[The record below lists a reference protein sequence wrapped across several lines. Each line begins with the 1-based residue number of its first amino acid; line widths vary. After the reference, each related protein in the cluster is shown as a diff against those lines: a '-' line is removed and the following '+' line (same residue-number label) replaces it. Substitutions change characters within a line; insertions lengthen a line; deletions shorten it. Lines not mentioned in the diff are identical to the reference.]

1 MNRLLLLCIIL
12 SLIFSCK
19 ETDEFIEADVIIYG
33 GPILTMVDDKKLIDG
48 VAVTDGVISAVGDS
62 ATLSKYKG
70 SATKYKN
77 LEGRTL
83 LPGFIDAHSHVGIA
97 MRTIG
102 WADLNAPP
110 VGNIKNISQLIS
122 KLQEHKLENGLG
134 QNVWVL
140 GHGYDPDQLEERR
153 HPSLSELTE
162 AFPDQPVMILHVSG
176 HMISVN
182 QKALDKAGITIET
195 ENPEGGVIVR
205 DRISKK
211 PTGLLQEKA
220 MYMILPQLPVPEV
233 KEMVGLF
240 DKVQDHYASY
250 GITTAQD
257 GLCDYKTFKF
267 LQGLAGQDKL
277 KLDIEVL
284 ASYIEVDA
292 YKKEDLL
299 TFDQNGLRVTG
310 MKIVSDGS
318 PQGKTAYFRKPYLT
332 NVPGCVHECRGVPT
346 ISPADLT
353 KVLAENYKNKL
364 QTYIHAN
371 GDGAIDL
378 VLDTHEYVTDSMGVA
393 DDKQRTVIIHSQFVG
408 QDQLE
413 RYEKYKFV
421 PSFFSNHAYF
431 WGDVHIDN
439 LGEERASFLSPM
451 NTAGEMGITYTN
463 HTDYTITPIDQMFL
477 LWTAVNRTTRS
488 GDVIGSNERI
498 SPWQGLKA
506 ITINS
511 AYQHR
516 VEDKKGSIEVGKLA
530 DFVLLDKNPL
540 DVEPDDIRHIKV
552 VETIKEGETIY
563 NAAKL

>member
-1 MNRLLLLCIIL
+1 MRKLLVLILGALTIHSCQEKEGVHYADMIIHN
-12 SLIFSCK
+12 
-19 ETDEFIEADVIIYG
+19 
-33 GPILTMVDDKKLIDG
+33 GPILTMVDDRMTVQGI
-48 VAVTDGVISAVGDS
+48 AVTDGVISAIGDS
-62 ATLSKYKG
+62 TSLSVYKG
-70 SATKYKN
+70 SKTIMKN
-77 LEGRTL
+77 LEGQTL

-110 VGNIKNISQLIS
+110 VGNIRNIPQLLS
-122 KLQEHKLENGLG
+122 ALQDYVSHNDLNRD
-134 QNVWVL
+134 QWIL

-153 HPSLSELTE
+153 HPSLSELSE
-162 AFPDQPVMILHVSG
+162 AFPDNPVMILHVSG
-176 HMISVN
+176 HMVSVN
-182 QKALDKAGITIET
+182 QKALDVAGITIET

-205 DRISKK
+205 DQLSNK

-220 MYMILPQLPVPEV
+220 MYLILPKLPVPDI
-233 KEMVGLF
+233 KDMIGLF
-240 DKVQDHYASY
+240 DKVQDHYASH

-257 GLCDYKTFKF
+257 GLCDFKTFKF
-267 LQGLAGQDKL
+267 LQGLSAQDAL

-284 ASYIEVDA
+284 ASYLEADA
-292 YKKEDLL
+292 YKKENLL
-299 TFDQNGLRVTG
+299 TYNQNGLRVTG

-346 ISPADLT
+346 ISPSNLK
-353 KVLAENYKNKL
+353 KVLADNYKNDL

-371 GDGAIDL
+371 GDGAIDM
-378 VLDTHEYVTDSMGVA
+378 VLDTHEHVTDSLSIA
-393 DDKQRTVIIHSQFVG
+393 TDIQRTVIIHSQFVG

-413 RYEKYKFV
+413 KYKKYKFV

-431 WGDVHIDN
+431 WGDVHLDN

-451 NTAGEMGITYTN
+451 NTAASLGITYTN
-463 HTDYTITPIDQMFL
+463 HTDYTITPIDQLFL

-488 GDVIGSNERI
+488 GAILGPEERI

-506 ITINS
+506 VTINS

-516 VEDKKGSIEVGKLA
+516 VEDKKGSIEIGKLA
-530 DFVLLDKNPL
+530 DFVILDNNPL
-540 DVEPDDIRHIKV
+540 EVDADAIRDINV

-563 NAAKL
+563 AYR

>member
-1 MNRLLLLCIIL
+1 MIL
-12 SLIFSCK
+12 ILILVMLIMLSC
-19 ETDEFIEADVIIYG
+19 ERRDNEVVADMIIYN
-33 GPILTMVDDKKLIDG
+33 GPILTMLDDNKMVDGI
-48 VAVTDGVISAVGDS
+48 AVTDGVISAIGDS
-62 ATLSKYKG
+62 VSLSKYTG
-70 SATKYKN
+70 SRTLIKD
-77 LEGRTL
+77 LEGQTL
-83 LPGFIDAHSHVGIA
+83 LPGFVDAHSHVGIA

-110 VGNIKNISQLIS
+110 VGNVKNIKQLIS
-122 KLQEHKLENGLG
+122 TLQEYKIKNELDKD
-134 QNVWVL
+134 QWVL

-153 HPSLSELTE
+153 HPSLTELSA

-176 HMISVN
+176 HMVSVN
-182 QKALDKAGITIET
+182 QKALDIAGITRET

-205 DRISKK
+205 DQLSKK
-211 PTGLLQEKA
+211 STGLLQEKA
-220 MYMILPQLPVPEV
+220 MYMILPQLPVPDIED
-233 KEMVGLF
+233 MVGLF
-240 DKVQDHYASY
+240 GKVQDHYASF

-257 GLCDYKTFKF
+257 GLCDFKTFKF
-267 LQGLAGQDKL
+267 LQGLSTQDGL

-284 ASYIEVDA
+284 ASYIEAEA
-292 YKKEDLL
+292 YKKENLL
-299 TFDQNGLRVTG
+299 TYDKNGLRVTG

-346 ISPADLT
+346 ISPDNLK
-353 KVLAENYKNKL
+353 KVLADNYKNKL

-378 VLDTHEYVTDSMGVA
+378 VLDTHEQVTDSLDIRA
-393 DDKQRTVIIHSQFVG
+393 DDQRTVIIHSQFVG

-413 RYEKYKFV
+413 KYVKYNFV
-421 PSFFSNHAYF
+421 PSFFSNHAFF
-431 WGDVHIDN
+431 WGDVHLDN

-451 NTAGEMGITYTN
+451 KTAGDMGITYTN

-488 GDVIGSNERI
+488 GSIIGPEERI

-516 VEDKKGSIEVGKLA
+516 VEDEKGSIEVGKLA
-530 DFVLLDKNPL
+530 DFVILDNNPL
-540 DVEPDDIRHIKV
+540 DVHPDAIRDIRV
-552 VETIKEGETIY
+552 VETIKEGQTIY
-563 NAAKL
+563 SN